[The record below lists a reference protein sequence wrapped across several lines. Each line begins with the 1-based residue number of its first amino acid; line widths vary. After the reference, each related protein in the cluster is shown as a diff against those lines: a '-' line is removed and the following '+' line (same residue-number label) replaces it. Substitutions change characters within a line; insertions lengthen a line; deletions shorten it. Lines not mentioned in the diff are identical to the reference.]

1 MATITGVT
9 PPPTPAELDALAV
22 RVGVTLR
29 ERGWWL
35 ATAESST
42 GGLIGHAI
50 TSIPGA
56 SAYYVGG
63 VICYS
68 NRAKELQLDVP
79 AELLRTSGAVSAEVA
94 VAMAE
99 GVRRRFGAEVGVAV
113 TGIAGPDGATPGK
126 PVGLHYVAAG
136 VPGSSPAVERH
147 VFGYDRAGNR
157 AAAALGALRLAL
169 ARMSVTGR

>member
-1 MATITGVT
+1 MT
-9 PPPTPAELDALAV
+9 PPPTPAQLDALAA
-22 RVGVTLR
+22 RVGAILR

-42 GGLIGHAI
+42 GGLIGQAI
-50 TSIPGA
+50 TSAPGA

-79 AELLRTSGAVSAEVA
+79 AELLRTNGAVSAEVA

-113 TGIAGPDGATPGK
+113 TGIAGPDGATPDK
-126 PVGLHYVAAG
+126 PLGLHYVAADAPSG
-136 VPGSSPAVERH
+136 SPAVERH

-169 ARMSVTGR
+169 DRVSVAPR